1 MLKQIKLLILRKIFL
16 CVSHPLS
23 LDYERM
29 KLCSL
34 IVLKPLAELIPDLP
48 KKSLQNKSIVLN
60 LCYNFAIKELTL
72 SLAAVLLSMS
82 PIFVIIFAYGHQLL
96 QYHLFKR
103 LYLLH
108 CIGFVHC
115 QKSVGCI
122 YGGLFLCFLFCS
134 SGLFFHRYHTVLFTG
149 ALW

>member
-34 IVLKPLAELIPDLP
+34 IVLKPLAELIPDLL

-60 LCYNFAIKELTL
+60 LCYNFDSIKNDTYQLCAIIQFCPFLEHSDLIEL
-72 SLAAVLLSMS
+72 S
-82 PIFVIIFAYGHQLL
+82 PV
-96 QYHLFKR
+96 
-103 LYLLH
+103 
-108 CIGFVHC
+108 
-115 QKSVGCI
+115 
-122 YGGLFLCFLFCS
+122 
-134 SGLFFHRYHTVLFTG
+134 
-149 ALW
+149 